1 MARYRDSVCRLCR
14 REGIELFLKGER
26 CFTEKCAI
34 KKRHYAPGQH
44 GQRRGKFS
52 EYALQLR
59 EKQKAKRTYG
69 ILERQF
75 RNYFR
80 KADKK
85 KGITGEILLQMLES
99 RFDNVIYLMG
109 FANSRS
115 QARQLVRHNHF
126 TINGKKVN
134 IPSFQLKP
142 GDVIELKEK
151 SRGNESIK
159 SALERVEQKGM
170 PQWIELDKDQMR
182 GTVLGLPTRES
193 ITAPIQE
200 QLIVELYS
208 R

>member
-44 GQRRGKFS
+44 GQRRGKLS

-69 ILERQF
+69 VLEKQF

-85 KGITGEILLQMLES
+85 KGITGEILLQMLET

-151 SRGNESIK
+151 SRSNESIK

-170 PQWIELDKDQMR
+170 PQWIELDKNQMR